1 MGAVDEVSVE
11 AARAALC
18 VPMFP
23 AVAVAPVAAPVAE
36 LAAAAAAAAAA
47 ADAADA
53 DADADAAA
61 AAVDDCCCARLL
73 E

>member
-23 AVAVAPVAAPVAE
+23 AVGVAPVAVPVAE
-36 LAAAAAAAAAA
+36 LAAAAAAADADAAAAAA
-47 ADAADA
+47 ADD
-53 DADADAAA
+53 AA

-73 E
+73 A

>member
-23 AVAVAPVAAPVAE
+23 AVGVAPVAVPVAE
-36 LAAAAAAAAAA
+36 LAAAAAAADADAAAAA
-47 ADAADA
+47 ADD
-53 DADADAAA
+53 AA

-73 E
+73 A